1 MKKRRTIMIY
11 LVSLVL
17 LVSSSAFSVSAQTI
31 SIDPGNIEANQG
43 ESFTI
48 DIKVDPEGTEISGA
62 QYVLFFDSRILNATL
77 QTQGSFLG
85 GNTLPGEID
94 NLNGT
99 VDYGEYKT
107 GGSGVT
113 NPGVLASITFE
124 VIGTSGTSYLKFTDV
139 ILSDSDGEKIQDV
152 TISHGS
158 FSIKHEADDPTPA
171 PQPSVSVNQIVA
183 EEAHQMM
190 EENPEEII
198 LLDVRT
204 KDEHD
209 AEYIQMPEVELIHIP
224 LSELE
229 SRLGEPDKS
238 KKIVVYS
245 GNGADSRTASEM
257 IVQHDFEHVYNMLG
271 GIEEWRINFPITS
284 LFTPTPPSAIA
295 PSVTPAPSPTAAASP
310 TASPTL
316 AAALPTTSPTLA
328 PTPASTPMPPGE
340 KSRLPGFEAVFA
352 IMGLLMMTYLIPMM
366 KKR

>member
-1 MKKRRTIMIY
+1 MERRRTIMIY

-17 LVSSSAFSVSAQTI
+17 LIGSLAFSVSAQTI

-62 QYVLFFDSRILNATL
+62 QYVLHFDSKILNATL

-85 GNTLPGEID
+85 GNTLSVEID
-94 NLNGT
+94 NLNGM

-124 VIGTSGTSYLKFTDV
+124 VIGTSGTSYLKLSDA
-139 ILSDSDGEKIQDV
+139 ILSDSGGNETQV
-152 TISHGS
+152 TINQGS
-158 FSIKHEADDPTPA
+158 FSIKRGADDPAPA
-171 PQPSVSVNQIVA
+171 TQPSVSSIVA

-190 EENPEEII
+190 EETPEETI

-204 KDEHD
+204 KGEHD
-209 AEYIQMPEVELIHIP
+209 AEHIQVPDVELIHIP
-224 LSELE
+224 LSELG

-238 KKIVVYS
+238 KKIIVYS
-245 GNGADSRTASEM
+245 KNGADSKTASEM
-257 IVQHDFEHVYNMLG
+257 LAQHGFEHVYNMLG
-271 GIEEWRINFPITS
+271 GIEEWRINFPVIS
-284 LFTPTPPSAIA
+284 LFTPTPTPTVA
-295 PSVTPAPSPTAAASP
+295 PSVTPTPSPTAAASP

-316 AAALPTTSPTLA
+316 APTS
-328 PTPASTPMPPGE
+328 ASTPILPGE
-340 KSRLPGFEAVFA
+340 KSGLPGFEAVFA
-352 IMGLLMMTYLIPMM
+352 IIGLLITTYLISMM
-366 KKR
+366 KNR

>member
-1 MKKRRTIMIY
+1 MERRRTIMTY
-11 LVSLVL
+11 LVSLAL
-17 LVSSSAFSVSAQTI
+17 LLGSLAFSASAQTI

-43 ESFTI
+43 DSFTI

-62 QYVLFFDSRILNATL
+62 QYVLYFDSRMLNATL

-113 NPGVLASITFE
+113 NPGVLASVTFE
-124 VIGTSGTSYLKFTDV
+124 VIGTSGTSYLKLSDV
-139 ILSDSDGEKIQDV
+139 ILSDRDGNETQVAINQ
-152 TISHGS
+152 GS
-158 FSIKHEADDPTPA
+158 FSTKREADDPTPA
-171 PQPSVSVNQIVA
+171 PQSAVNPIVA

-190 EENPEEII
+190 EETPEEII

-209 AEYIQMPEVELIHIP
+209 AEYIRTPDAELMHIP

-238 KKIVVYS
+238 KKIIVYS
-245 GNGADSRTASEM
+245 KNGADSRTASGM
-257 IVQHDFEHVYNMLG
+257 LAQHGFEHVYNMLG
-271 GIEEWRINFPITS
+271 GIEEWRINFPVIS
-284 LFTPTPPSAIA
+284 LSAPMSTPTVAPSA
-295 PSVTPAPSPTAAASP
+295 TPAPSSTAAASP

-316 AAALPTTSPTLA
+316 AS
-328 PTPASTPMPPGE
+328 TPASTPILPGA
-340 KSRLPGFEAVFA
+340 KSGLPGFEAVFA
-352 IMGLLMMTYLIPMM
+352 IIGLLMVIYLIPMM